1 MFFNSKYFHYQF
13 YTHQY
18 ATKVVIT
25 TRTYQWTHDMVVNEN
40 NFRKGFFEVLL
51 MNIVIADPTH
61 IDMV

>member
-1 MFFNSKYFHYQF
+1 
-13 YTHQY
+13 
-18 ATKVVIT
+18 
-25 TRTYQWTHDMVVNEN
+25 MVVNEN